1 MSLTRSVCLSPPAGK
16 KGVKKDKD
24 LKLERA
30 LEAFTTGAIDELPKL
45 LSQYQTNPDKV
56 VSLVKLPQYLQRDT
70 IDNKRNKE
78 AFNTLLGLLRS
89 IYTKAIDE
97 NVRPHTFFL
106 TKQCLVIC
114 LGCIPNDAHCHQF

>member
-1 MSLTRSVCLSPPAGK
+1 
-16 KGVKKDKD
+16 
-24 LKLERA
+24 
-30 LEAFTTGAIDELPKL
+30 
-45 LSQYQTNPDKV
+45 

-97 NVRPHTFFL
+97 NVRPHTFLL

-114 LGCIPNDAHCHQF
+114 LDCIPNDAHCHQF